1 MQKHLSLLLCVSLLL
16 TIAGCGDANSSEQS
30 ESLST
35 SVATTQPNTE
45 TTKEARDTEETTST
59 HSDISEQSSQEEKT
73 TSIVENE
80 VDYTKLH
87 TLIADTTP
95 DCTFDF
101 LRTEYINT
109 ITTKLLDWELAA
121 EDTFNDYD
129 VYIYATFNSED
140 SFRYTEQN
148 EKIGRLLLIYEQ
160 NKEIKNIIYWYRHC
174 YWPNATAKPYDT
186 YSMLAPYTAG
196 IYRLM
201 SGESDKLKEIDY
213 TDGIY
218 AQVET
223 PYDLLAPNQKRVAFD
238 KTYQYE
244 YQIASTII
252 EQDDACLLIS
262 KKE

>member
-1 MQKHLSLLLCVSLLL
+1 MKKYMSLLLCLLLLL
-16 TIAGCGDANSSEQS
+16 TNSGCGNAASSEAS
-30 ESLST
+30 ESQTT
-35 SVATTQPNTE
+35 SVNTAQREE
-45 TTKEARDTEETTST
+45 TTKEATETEGTTST
-59 HSDISEQSSQEEKT
+59 QSDIKEESSQEEKT

-80 VDYTKLH
+80 VNYTKLH

-101 LRTEYINT
+101 SRTEYINT

-121 EDTFNDYD
+121 EDTFNEYD

-160 NKEIKNIIYWYRHC
+160 NGKIQHIIYWYRHC
-174 YWPNATAKPYDT
+174 YWPNVIEKPYDT
-186 YSMLAPYTAG
+186 YAMLAPYTAG